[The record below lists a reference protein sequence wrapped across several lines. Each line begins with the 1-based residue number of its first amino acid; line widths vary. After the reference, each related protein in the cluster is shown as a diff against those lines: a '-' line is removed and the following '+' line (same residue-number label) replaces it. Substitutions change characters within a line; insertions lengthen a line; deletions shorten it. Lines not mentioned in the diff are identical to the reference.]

1 MPESLPPDAPA
12 PPSDRPQIRLDK
24 WLWQARFA
32 RSRSLAAAMVAAG
45 AVRLNGAP
53 VAKPARPVGPG
64 DVLTFAHGGGIC
76 VLRILACGARR
87 GPAPEARALYED
99 IAPALPQEDA

>member
-1 MPESLPPDAPA
+1 MPDPA
-12 PPSDRPQIRLDK
+12 ARAGLIRLDK

-32 RSRSLAAAMVAAG
+32 RSRSLASAMVAAG

-53 VAKPARPVGPG
+53 VSKPARNVGPG

-76 VLRILACGARR
+76 VLRILACGGRR
-87 GPAPEARALYED
+87 GPAVEARTLYEE
-99 IAPALPQEDA
+99 IAPAALEEGA